1 MNKMMTLTS
10 ALLDLLNELEGTKVP
25 LIIGGGYGIYLR
37 YMMIMEERRQT
48 LFKELPEPRS
58 TNDLDLFLRAELL
71 LDSEQLRPLRNAM
84 TQLGYEVVKGG
95 EHYQFLRPGPNG
107 DEERGIKIDVLT
119 GPTSPFKG
127 TPVQFDK
134 RRVRPRPSVDL
145 HAHPCEEALT
155 LTENTTLRR
164 LHGKLSN
171 GRDYV
176 GQVLLP
182 HPFTFLTMKLFA
194 LRDRHNDAEKDFGRH
209 HALDLY
215 TVIGSMVEH
224 EWNESL
230 SLRTRHRADAILIES
245 SHIVGEL
252 FSGMDTMGTIRLRE
266 SAYFRQDFRV
276 TEFLDALKEL
286 FGAKP

>member
-25 LIIGGGYGIYLR
+25 LIVGGGYGIYLR

-71 LDSEQLRPLRNAM
+71 LDSEQLRPLRDAM
-84 TQLGYEVVKGG
+84 TKLGYEVVKGG

-107 DEERGIKIDVLT
+107 DKERGIKIDVLT

-127 TPVQFDK
+127 TQVQFDK

-155 LTENTTLRR
+155 LTENTTTRVVR
-164 LHGKLSN
+164 GKLSN
-171 GRDYV
+171 GKDTV

-194 LRDRHNDAEKDFGRH
+194 LRDRLNDAEKDFGRH

-215 TVIGSMVEH
+215 TVIGTMAEQD
-224 EWNESL
+224 WNESL
-230 SLRTRHRADAILIES
+230 RLRERHQKDAILIES
-245 SHIVGEL
+245 NRIVGEL
-252 FSGMDTMGTIRLRE
+252 FASPDSMGTIRLRE

-276 TEFLDALKEL
+276 AEFTGTLKEL
-286 FGAKP
+286 FEGNP